1 MAFLRSGTRVP
12 ASAEEEEAPC
22 ADMRLSAERCIERG
36 WRVDANMTI
45 CVSCSLKENVL
56 QILDEVYDWL
66 ASGKI

>member
-36 WRVDANMTI
+36 WGVEGGCKHDHLRQLFI
-45 CVSCSLKENVL
+45 ERKCVADFRRS
-56 QILDEVYDWL
+56 I
-66 ASGKI
+66 